1 MKEFYLETMLL
12 HLSSR
17 SRYPKIEP
25 DVGFPRIKDSNSL
38 QSCLR
43 VKLVDIGEDRF
54 GSCANLNVDSRHFH
68 LSANPD

>member
-1 MKEFYLETMLL
+1 MNKCYLATMLL

-43 VKLVDIGEDRF
+43 VKFVDIGEDRF
-54 GSCANLNVDSRHFH
+54 GSCANLYLDSPHFH